1 MECMNLN
8 NFGGMGA
15 IMAGLNNSYV
25 QSFKEKWNKIDGESK
40 KNFEK
45 MEELLSPSFNFAL
58 YRKTVEEIEKE
69 AKKPYLPYMA
79 IHLRD
84 ILSLQEIFEN
94 SEEAKE
100 MIEHSIENGK
110 KIFSALKAQNI
121 KFELKKETEIYEYMK
136 SVKPLSSKQIFD
148 LQFNKTPEVSKS
160 ASKIRKNS
168 EPYFEKANSV
178 NSKKKLSDVSDLG
191 ERALE
196 EIKSNLFAKLNKEN
210 SLEDL
215 KEVLDPK
222 LSIRECLRAIMNNYR
237 CRIKFEDILNKNLS
251 ISNWFFWLEIFDITE
266 NFMNDDIGDENSDQL
281 LFEKLKNLIKRF

>member
-25 QSFKEKWNKIDGESK
+25 QSFKENWSELDGEPK

-136 SVKPLSSKQIFD
+136 SVKPLSSRQIFD
-148 LQFNKTPEVSKS
+148 LQFNKTSEELENSSIRNPKKLLNDKDINSE
-160 ASKIRKNS
+160 ASKEDSLYIAHTNKHPERNS
-168 EPYFEKANSV
+168 LYK
-178 NSKKKLSDVSDLG
+178 
-191 ERALE
+191 
-196 EIKSNLFAKLNKEN
+196 IKEN
-210 SLEDL
+210 FF
-215 KEVLDPK
+215 
-222 LSIRECLRAIMNNYR
+222 LSYMFKKTLAKNE
-237 CRIKFEDILNKNLS
+237 NLS
-251 ISNWFFWLEIFDITE
+251 KWYLCKALKDLYV
-266 NFMNDDIGDENSDQL
+266 IGVDEEY
-281 LFEKLKNLIKRF
+281 LFEKMREIFYKYFLNEKIHNVKKKKKIFPVFFYFFNFFFFFSNIVTT